1 VKAGAFFYFFL
12 FNTRVSDYLLV
23 LNKLWRTYPMGYKKI
38 SLGQMEQAVEGL
50 QRELSV
56 AGTTFT
62 GARKKLGDSI
72 TSTTALSAKESG
84 GVVRVSAASA
94 YNINLP
100 TPELGIEYTFV
111 YSVAHGSND
120 VTITSTSDGS
130 TGVNLFTGTLLDGNS
145 SMVVQKDNLDVIT
158 FVGGTATIGDFVK
171 VVCIG
176 TGVTAGDPTWYVE
189 ARADADGAI
198 TIA

>member
-1 VKAGAFFYFFL
+1 
-12 FNTRVSDYLLV
+12 
-23 LNKLWRTYPMGYKKI
+23 MGYKKI

-62 GARKKLGDSI
+62 GARKKL
-72 TSTTALSAKESG
+72 
-84 GVVRVSAASA
+84 RVSAASA